1 MGGVGG
7 TGTGVDPP
15 EGIGEAPPPSD
26 DALEGPGLAGL
37 ARPEVG
43 EGSADVA
50 SLAVSVVSARVGAAV
65 VALLPFGSDA
75 AASGGSSVVRAKKTP
90 TITAAKPSIATMPIA
105 TPMTTPLVPLD
116 AVLAA
121 ATGTRCPPGESCPG
135 GNVP

>member
-7 TGTGVDPP
+7 TGTGVDPEP
-15 EGIGEAPPPSD
+15 EGIGEAPPSD
-26 DALEGPGLAGL
+26 DALEGPGLAAL

-50 SLAVSVVSARVGAAV
+50 ALAVSVVSARVGAAA
-65 VALLPFGSDA
+65 VALLPFGSEA

-90 TITAAKPSIATMPIA
+90 TITAAKPSIATTPIA
-105 TPMTTPLVPLD
+105 TPMTTPFPPLVD
-116 AVLAA
+116 ALAA
-121 ATGTRCPPGESCPG
+121 GVGTGYPPDESCPG